1 MAGPAAA
8 VTRDR
13 LSVALAVTSDA
24 LAETSDAVFFA
35 VSAAFVVVVDSKR
48 TMVRPIERPDRLMTR
63 ANDILER
70 VSGEGERVTIDRAR
84 TQKLNSAAERRWE
97 DGVLPVSECGW
108 QPVGGAGF
116 GEGTISRSRNGLGP
130 EFEKKWE
137 MLGRFRKALA
147 DLVQVSARKQPI
159 KGPN

>member
-1 MAGPAAA
+1 MGGRGAA
-8 VTRDR
+8 
-13 LSVALAVTSDA
+13 
-24 LAETSDAVFFA
+24 
-35 VSAAFVVVVDSKR
+35 
-48 TMVRPIERPDRLMTR
+48 
-63 ANDILER
+63 
-70 VSGEGERVTIDRAR
+70 GERVRM
-84 TQKLNSAAERRWE
+84 AA
-97 DGVLPVSECGW
+97 
-108 QPVGGAGF
+108 VGGAGF

>member
-48 TMVRPIERPDRLMTR
+48 TMLRPIVRPDRLMTR
-63 ANDILER
+63 ANDISER
-70 VSGEGERVTIDRAR
+70 VSGEG
-84 TQKLNSAAERRWE
+84 
-97 DGVLPVSECGW
+97 
-108 QPVGGAGF
+108 
-116 GEGTISRSRNGLGP
+116 
-130 EFEKKWE
+130 
-137 MLGRFRKALA
+137 
-147 DLVQVSARKQPI
+147 
-159 KGPN
+159 KG